1 MGVLAG
7 SDHLIMLHFHY
18 GTRVKYRRYAAK
30 IMSEQNGDSA
40 NADKE
45 QPLEYS
51 MDASE
56 QFEGVH
62 KLTETIL
69 NTIPRHADDL
79 TQEQYDTVKDT
90 VDRIRSIAAE
100 HKPKVLENYDMPV
113 GEVKDIILGEYTKGE
128 MFYPS
133 DISEKHGVNLDTV
146 DEAVEQLKKEGHIA
160 DPPSLVMAAKTH
172 EEVIKEFRSAGLAE
186 IADRIEY
193 LRGLA
198 ADGSDDVDFDL
209 KSLRHMA
216 SLFLSHSGLPTPQI
230 VVDDAG
236 CAHATWQIPDRGI
249 IIMVFLP
256 SGMVKYS
263 GIFQPA
269 ESGGQQWN
277 ARGTL
282 PPEQVA
288 EALRPFLSMQ
298 ITN

>member
-1 MGVLAG
+1 MGDQNDGNAG
-7 SDHLIMLHFHY
+7 
-18 GTRVKYRRYAAK
+18 G
-30 IMSEQNGDSA
+30 N
-40 NADKE
+40 KE
-45 QPLEYS
+45 QAFEYS

-62 KLTETIL
+62 TLAEKIL
-69 NTIPRHADDL
+69 DTMPRRADDL
-79 TQEQYDTVKDT
+79 TQEQYDAIKDA
-90 VDRIRSIAAE
+90 VDSIRRTAAE

-113 GEVKDIILGEYTKGE
+113 DKVKEIILKEYTKE
-128 MFYPS
+128 TFYPS
-133 DISEKHGVNLDTV
+133 DVSEKHGVDLDTV
-146 DEAVEQLKKEGHIA
+146 DEAIKQLREEGHVA
-160 DPPSLVMAAKTH
+160 EPSSQVMIAKTH
-172 EEVIKEFRSAGLAE
+172 DEVVREFRSAGLTD

-198 ADGSDDVDFDL
+198 ADGSDGVDFDL

-236 CAHATWQIPDRGI
+236 CAHATWRIPDKGI

-263 GIFQPA
+263 GIFQPS

-277 ARGTL
+277 TRGTL
-282 PPEQVA
+282 PPDQVA
-288 EALRPFLSMQ
+288 ETLRPFLSMELA
-298 ITN
+298 N